1 MKRMNIARS
10 IGFPLRKILHC
21 DVTKVFPLF
30 DGVRLVRYKKH
41 KILKISERD
50 LQEED
55 YKLN

>member
-30 DGVRLVRYKKH
+30 DGVRLVRYKKNIG
-41 KILKISERD
+41 KGSPRGRLQVELKR
-50 LQEED
+50 
-55 YKLN
+55 